1 LQTGASRRAES
12 CWLQCH
18 FQFHKEYA
26 VINVTTYKKRLL
38 NRKKEID
45 KRLQHIEHDLDKP
58 MNQDVEDRAT
68 EREDDEVMES
78 MGNAGLVEI
87 QAIEA
92 ALERIEAGT
101 FGECVECGDMIAEE
115 RLDIMPTAVKCS
127 KCM

>member
-1 LQTGASRRAES
+1 M
-12 CWLQCH
+12 
-18 FQFHKEYA
+18 
-26 VINVTTYKKRLL
+26 INVPTYKKRLL
-38 NRKKEID
+38 NRKKELD
-45 KRLQHIEHDLDKP
+45 ERLQHIEHDLDKP

-92 ALERIEAGT
+92 ALVRIEAGT
-101 FGECVECGDMIAEE
+101 FGECVECGDMITEE
-115 RLDIMPTAVKCS
+115 RLDIMPTAVKCR